1 MALEPGSK
9 RGLGRDPSGLD
20 IDTNQPR
27 GLRPAESGH
36 VLDVGPKKPLG
47 APLLK
52 RVLVM
57 AEQTLHPAVNL
68 RAPATGEPHTL
79 RGGKKCLDLN
89 QTQLLGS
96 KHADHPSSACPFQPL
111 QAHLALESTPPL
123 RLILRWTRVCVD
135 PARISCYCKKVP
147 QERARSC
154 VLTKG
159 AYGQLLRQQWGEL
172 VPGSGE
178 VNRPDR
184 SPN

>member
-123 RLILRWTRVCVD
+123 RLILRWTRV
-135 PARISCYCKKVP
+135 P
-147 QERARSC
+147 
-154 VLTKG
+154 G
-159 AYGQLLRQQWGEL
+159 AQTAHEGIHFPGATSHHD
-172 VPGSGE
+172 PGSVKTRRALCGGSWRG
-178 VNRPDR
+178 V
-184 SPN
+184 